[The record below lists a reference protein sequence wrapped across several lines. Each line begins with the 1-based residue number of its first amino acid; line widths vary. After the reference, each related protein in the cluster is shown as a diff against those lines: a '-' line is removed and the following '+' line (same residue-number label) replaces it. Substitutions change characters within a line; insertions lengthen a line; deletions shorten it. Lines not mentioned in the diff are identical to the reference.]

1 MGSCGFFWKCASGGR
16 VNGSLKMNYGREFD
30 EGTIEMCVVGV
41 PNIRE

>member
-1 MGSCGFFWKCASGGR
+1 MSGAR

-30 EGTIEMCVVGV
+30 EGTIESCVVGV